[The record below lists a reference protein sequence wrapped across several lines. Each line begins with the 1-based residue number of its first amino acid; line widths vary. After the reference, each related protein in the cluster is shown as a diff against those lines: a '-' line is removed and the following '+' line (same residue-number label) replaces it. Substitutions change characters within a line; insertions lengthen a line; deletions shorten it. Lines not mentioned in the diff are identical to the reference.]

1 MFQIQAN
8 NEINSAQPD
17 AIGAECFAFH
27 SQMHKPGRKYNPG
40 TFLVAQHLR
49 LCTSTAGAT
58 GSIPSQRTKILHA
71 VEQPSPRTTITE
83 PEPQLDSLCTPE
95 PLFHNERS
103 PPQ

>member
-17 AIGAECFAFH
+17 PIGAECFAFH
-27 SQMHKPGRKYNPG
+27 SQTQKPGRKYNPG

-58 GSIPSQRTKILHA
+58 G
-71 VEQPSPRTTITE
+71 
-83 PEPQLDSLCTPE
+83 
-95 PLFHNERS
+95 
-103 PPQ
+103 